1 MIRISVLY
9 GLMQV
14 VGIMVAFGVAEL
26 VGLILPVLVIPAFIA
41 LSAWWLWIEGMT
53 AVEKE

>member
-26 VGLILPVLVIPAFIA
+26 VGL
-41 LSAWWLWIEGMT
+41 MD
-53 AVEKE
+53 